1 MLGNVGVL
9 LYIGSSI
16 TLYSKDV
23 VLNQN
28 LKKLAVTSLFQ
39 ADRITCVKT
48 LTYTLAYLGMR
59 IDSFD
64 WKIL

>member
-28 LKKLAVTSLFQ
+28 LKTLPVSRSETSMFQ

-64 WKIL
+64 